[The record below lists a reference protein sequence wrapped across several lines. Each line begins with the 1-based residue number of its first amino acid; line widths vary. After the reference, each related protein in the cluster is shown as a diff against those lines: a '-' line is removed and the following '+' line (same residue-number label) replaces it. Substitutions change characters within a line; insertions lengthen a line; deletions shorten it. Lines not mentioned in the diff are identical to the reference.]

1 MSQIDLLVTLD
12 RDRPSLRVQIEEQLR
27 DAVRDGRLPG
37 GTPLPSTRGLASELS
52 VSRGVVVEAYAQ
64 LVAEGYLVA
73 QQGGATRVAD
83 AAVNAAAPDP
93 ARDAAAKAPRFDFR
107 TGAPDVALFPRAAW
121 LTSLRRA
128 VQAAPDARFDYGDPR
143 GAPELRAALASYLG
157 RVRGVACAAG
167 RVIVTSG
174 MAQGMALF
182 GRVLVERGER
192 AIALEDPSSGPGRGQ
207 LASTGLDT
215 VPVPVDD
222 EGLRVER
229 LAELGP
235 SGPRVVMVTP
245 AHQFPMGVVLS
256 PGRRAAL
263 RDWLA
268 ATDGF
273 VLEDDYDAE
282 YRYDRQPVG
291 ALQGLEPG
299 RVTYAGSVS
308 KTLAPGLRLGWLV
321 APESL
326 MQELVA
332 AKARDDLGT
341 PVVEQLALADFLE
354 RGELDRHLRR
364 TRAVYRS
371 RRDALVAAL
380 ARHLPGC
387 EPTGVAAG
395 LHLVVALP
403 AGTDE
408 AALLEA
414 ARAAGVGLSGLSEHA
429 VEPAPPALLLGYGRI
444 AEPAIEAGVQALRV
458 SLRT

>member
-12 RDRPSLRVQIEEQLR
+12 RGRPSLRVQIEEQLR
-27 DAVRDGRLPG
+27 DAVRDGRLPS

-83 AAVNAAAPDP
+83 AAATAAAPDP

-222 EGLRVER
+222 EGLQVER

-268 ATDGF
+268 ATRRARARGRLRRRVPLRPPASGRPAGAGARARDLRRLR
-273 VLEDDYDAE
+273 LEDACA
-282 YRYDRQPVG
+282 RP
-291 ALQGLEPG
+291 
-299 RVTYAGSVS
+299 
-308 KTLAPGLRLGWLV
+308 APGLARG
-321 APESL
+321 ARGPHAGAGGG
-326 MQELVA
+326 QGARRPRHAGGRA
-332 AKARDDLGT
+332 ARPG
-341 PVVEQLALADFLE
+341 
-354 RGELDRHLRR
+354 G
-364 TRAVYRS
+364 
-371 RRDALVAAL
+371 
-380 ARHLPGC
+380 LPG
-387 EPTGVAAG
+387 
-395 LHLVVALP
+395 
-403 AGTDE
+403 
-408 AALLEA
+408 
-414 ARAAGVGLSGLSEHA
+414 AR
-429 VEPAPPALLLGYGRI
+429 
-444 AEPAIEAGVQALRV
+444 
-458 SLRT
+458 